1 MRPADADVN
10 ALASFVGAAAPEP
23 GGPRPFIFS
32 TTLVRLPTRYPV
44 ETGCGCCGEPCSRM
58 AALVAIDAF
67 DAPERFLLPVCS
79 GCARRSDGA
88 VMTLVAR
95 RLDPRAEGLMLGPEG
110 RA

>member
-1 MRPADADVN
+1 
-10 ALASFVGAAAPEP
+10 
-23 GGPRPFIFS
+23 
-32 TTLVRLPTRYPV
+32 
-44 ETGCGCCGEPCSRM
+44 M